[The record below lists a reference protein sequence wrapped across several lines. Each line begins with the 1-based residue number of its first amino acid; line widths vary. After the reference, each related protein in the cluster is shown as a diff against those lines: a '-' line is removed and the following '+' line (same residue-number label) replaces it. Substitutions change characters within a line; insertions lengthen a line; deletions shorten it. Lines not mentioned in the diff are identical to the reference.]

1 MTDLTPEPITHQHMV
16 AATPADLRLL
26 LQKQKGLK
34 SKLEDQRSSITA
46 AIGTVTTNIHNI
58 KARIRSVEDAQPV
71 EITDHAIVRY
81 LQRVRGLDIDAVRAE
96 LDTENLRESVKRCPT
111 GRHYLD
117 GVTYVVQ
124 DKTLVTVIYDEEPQ
138 P

>member
-1 MTDLTPEPITHQHMV
+1 MTEQITHQRMLSMTS
-16 AATPADLRLL
+16 AELRLL
-26 LQKQKGLK
+26 LQRQKSLK
-34 SKLEDQRSSITA
+34 SRLEDQRSSVTA

-58 KARIRSVEDAQPV
+58 KSRIRAVEDAQPV
-71 EITDHAIVRY
+71 DITDHAVVRY
-81 LQRVRGLDIDAVRAE
+81 LQRVRGVDIDAVRTE
-96 LDTENLRESVKRCPT
+96 LDSDNLRESVKRCPT

>member
-1 MTDLTPEPITHQHMV
+1 M
-16 AATPADLRLL
+16 
-26 LQKQKGLK
+26 
-34 SKLEDQRSSITA
+34 
-46 AIGTVTTNIHNI
+46 
-58 KARIRSVEDAQPV
+58 
-71 EITDHAIVRY
+71 VRY
-81 LQRVRGLDIDAVRAE
+81 LQRVRGVDIDAVRTE
-96 LDTENLRESVKRCPT
+96 LDSDNLRESVKRCPT